1 MYPISNYLKT
11 TAELLEDAK
20 KRKYA
25 VPMVNVTDMEFLKAV
40 LDVAFE
46 EKSPVI
52 VGIASPYFEACDQNL
67 LECYIYY
74 SMKRARTPY
83 AIHLDH
89 GRTVQQIVRAIKL
102 GFTSVMIDA
111 SYLPFEKNVEMTRKI
126 VQLAHPF
133 NVSVE
138 GELGR
143 IRGEEFGLST
153 QSSDYEELTD
163 PEKAREFVQAT
174 EIDILS
180 VSVGTVHGMEY
191 RHKVRVEVP
200 LVKRIAEKTSIP
212 LALHGSFKAPD
223 EAIKQAVEAGICKV
237 NLALHFWEPFTNG
250 VKEALQTK
258 EEIVPLERIL
268 ESGWKSVREEIR
280 YRMRLLGSSGKA

>member
-1 MYPISNYLKT
+1 
-11 TAELLEDAK
+11 
-20 KRKYA
+20 
-25 VPMVNVTDMEFLKAV
+25 
-40 LDVAFE
+40 
-46 EKSPVI
+46 
-52 VGIASPYFEACDQNL
+52 
-67 LECYIYY
+67 
-74 SMKRARTPY
+74 
-83 AIHLDH
+83 
-89 GRTVQQIVRAIKL
+89 VQQIVRAIKL

-153 QSSDYEELTD
+153 QPSDYEELTD
-163 PEKAREFVQAT
+163 PEKAKEFVQAT

-200 LVKRIAEKTSIP
+200 LVKTIAEKTSIP
-212 LALHGSFKAPD
+212 LALHGSFRAPD
-223 EAIKQAVEAGICKV
+223 EVIKQAVEAGICKV
-237 NLALHFWEPFTNG
+237 NLALHFCEPFMNG
-250 VKEALQTK
+250 VKEALQSK
-258 EEIVPLERIL
+258 EEIIPPGRIL
-268 ESGWKSVREEIR
+268 QEGWKKVREEIK